1 MFESLTQTGSVRSSH
16 GSIYSPVPRKQ
27 CNLHVQKPRWESEI
41 VFNPFSLS
49 DNMHGDILS
58 LSSFWQSFYLL
69 AIEYFLYTIGTGET
83 IPHWVANWTLQE
95 IIFAAKRTHIKTFV
109 TYNIQY
115 KNWVFIQLCFG
126 DSHFTCIISSRISKM
141 QTTPVLLWKCW
152 ANWWWKWI
160 LRLPY
165 QSLAWSSKTWSRQT
179 KYCNIMPCIITNY
192 HISTIFCNLQDK
204 KWRHAVQIKWHRNQF
219 CAKETMRSLG
229 EQTWEALLRC
239 S

>member
-1 MFESLTQTGSVRSSH
+1 MYRNQGERVKLCLIHFHSLITCTG
-16 GSIYSPVPRKQ
+16 I
-27 CNLHVQKPRWESEI
+27 
-41 VFNPFSLS
+41 FS
-49 DNMHGDILS
+49 LS

-95 IIFAAKRTHIKTFV
+95 IIFAAKRTHIKHSLHITL
-109 TYNIQY
+109 NK

-219 CAKETMRSLG
+219 CAKETMRSIG